1 MCSFQKW
8 RSITRSPARPN
19 VPSES
24 STSLDSRLSCARRMQ
39 SGWWQY
45 SNTPSRLR
53 SHLSRAKTNSAQ
65 SGRVWRFAPGRFSM
79 RPEEHT
85 RSAHGWFQRLN
96 IVRWHRDKI
105 AIPPPL
111 KSVSVRRYASN
122 TAALEHS
129 ALSLESGFKAMRS
142 GRHDQACNRLHIVAA
157 GEHIGCE
164 RALIRPKMILEQSLE
179 HGAHIDGRLEV
190 AVLQQVRR
198 LQPRPVGDHD
208 AFIVVRVPTAKR
220 ERADARTVGLR
231 QELCGGADGVG
242 EIGTQ
247 LSEVGAGSLADRPL
261 LHAAGRRNRRELRAA
276 FQHAREVDVGV
287 PIELQ

>member
-1 MCSFQKW
+1 MACD
-8 RSITRSPARPN
+8 RSDGDVLIPEVEVDHSVTSATN

-105 AIPPPL
+105 
-111 KSVSVRRYASN
+111 
-122 TAALEHS
+122 
-129 ALSLESGFKAMRS
+129 
-142 GRHDQACNRLHIVAA
+142 
-157 GEHIGCE
+157 
-164 RALIRPKMILEQSLE
+164 
-179 HGAHIDGRLEV
+179 
-190 AVLQQVRR
+190 
-198 LQPRPVGDHD
+198 
-208 AFIVVRVPTAKR
+208 
-220 ERADARTVGLR
+220 
-231 QELCGGADGVG
+231 
-242 EIGTQ
+242 
-247 LSEVGAGSLADRPL
+247 
-261 LHAAGRRNRRELRAA
+261 
-276 FQHAREVDVGV
+276 
-287 PIELQ
+287 

>member
-105 AIPPPL
+105 AIPAPL
-111 KSVSVRRYASN
+111 KLVTVRRYASN
-122 TAALEHS
+122 TAAFEHS
-129 ALSLESGFKAMRS
+129 ALSLESGFNSMRS
-142 GRHDQACNRLHIVAA
+142 GRHDQSGNRLHIVAV

-164 RALIRPKMILEQSLE
+164 RALIRPKMILQQSFE

-198 LQPRPVGDHD
+198 L
-208 AFIVVRVPTAKR
+208 
-220 ERADARTVGLR
+220 
-231 QELCGGADGVG
+231 
-242 EIGTQ
+242 
-247 LSEVGAGSLADRPL
+247 
-261 LHAAGRRNRRELRAA
+261 
-276 FQHAREVDVGV
+276 
-287 PIELQ
+287 